1 LGNPE
6 RTSPVAPVIRA
17 ASDADFPGIW
27 TIFQQVI
34 AAGDTYAYAADT
46 TRREARRLWTEAPAE
61 AFVAENDERIV
72 GTYTLKPVQPGL
84 GNHIANC
91 GYMTH
96 RDARGRGIGDA
107 LCAHSLITARERGY
121 TAMQFN
127 FVVASN
133 EGAIRLWQ
141 KHGFGILG
149 RVPGAF
155 RHREL
160 GLTDVLIMHRAL

>member
-1 LGNPE
+1 MI
-6 RTSPVAPVIRA
+6 V
-17 ASDADFPGIW
+17 
-27 TIFQQVI
+27 
-34 AAGDTYAYAADT
+34 AGDTYAYAANT

-61 AFVAENDERIV
+61 AFVAEEAGHIV

-84 GNHIANC
+84 GKHIANC

-96 RDARGRGIGDA
+96 PEARGRGVGDA
-107 LCAHSLITARERGY
+107 LCAHSLVTARDRGY

-133 EGAIRLWQ
+133 AGAIRLWQ
-141 KHGFGILG
+141 RHGFEILG
-149 RVPGAF
+149 RVPNAF

-160 GLTDVLIMHRAL
+160 GLTDVLIMHRTL

>member
-1 LGNPE
+1 M
-6 RTSPVAPVIRA
+6 
-17 ASDADFPGIW
+17 
-27 TIFQQVI
+27 I
-34 AAGDTYAYAADT
+34 AAGDTYAYAANT

-61 AFVAENDERIV
+61 AFVAEEAGHIV

-96 RDARGRGIGDA
+96 PEARGRGVGDA
-107 LCAHSLITARERGY
+107 LCTHSLVTARDRGY

-133 EGAIRLWQ
+133 AGAIRLWQ
-141 KHGFGILG
+141 RHGFEVLG
-149 RVPGAF
+149 RIPNAF

-160 GLTDVLIMHRAL
+160 GPTDVLIMHRTL

>member
-1 LGNPE
+1 LANPD
-6 RTSPVAPVIRA
+6 RNSPAAPAIRA

-34 AAGDTYAYAADT
+34 AAGDSYAYAATT
-46 TRREARRLWTEAPAE
+46 TRRQARRLWTEAPAE
-61 AFVAENDERIV
+61 AFVAEQAGRIV

-84 GNHIANC
+84 GDHIANC

-96 RDARGRGIGDA
+96 PQARGRGIASA
-107 LCAHSLITARERGY
+107 LCEHSLATARERGY
-121 TAMQFN
+121 TGMQFN

-133 EGAIRLWQ
+133 AGAIRLWH
-141 KHGFGILG
+141 KHGFSILG
-149 RVPGAF
+149 RVPAAF

>member
-1 LGNPE
+1 
-6 RTSPVAPVIRA
+6 
-17 ASDADFPGIW
+17 
-27 TIFQQVI
+27 VI
-34 AAGDTYAYAADT
+34 AAGDTYAYAANT

-61 AFVAENDERIV
+61 AFVAEQAGHIV

-84 GNHIANC
+84 GNLIANC

-96 RDARGRGIGDA
+96 PEARGRGVGDA
-107 LCAHSLITARERGY
+107 LCAHSLVTARDRGY

-133 EGAIRLWQ
+133 AGAIRLWQ
-141 KHGFGILG
+141 RHGFEVLG
-149 RVPGAF
+149 RIPNAF

-160 GLTDVLIMHRAL
+160 GPTDVLIMHRTL

>member
-1 LGNPE
+1 MDNPE
-6 RTSPVAPVIRA
+6 RTSPGFDIRPA
-17 ASDADFPGIW
+17 IDADFPGIW
-27 TIFQQVI
+27 AIFQQVI
-34 AAGDTYAYAADT
+34 AAGDTYAYAANT

-61 AFVAENDERIV
+61 AFVAEEAGHIV

-96 RDARGRGIGDA
+96 PEARGRGVGDA
-107 LCAHSLITARERGY
+107 LCTHSLVTARDRGY

-133 EGAIRLWQ
+133 AGAIRLWQ
-141 KHGFGILG
+141 RHGFEVLG
-149 RVPGAF
+149 RIPNAF

-160 GLTDVLIMHRAL
+160 GPTDVLIMHRTL